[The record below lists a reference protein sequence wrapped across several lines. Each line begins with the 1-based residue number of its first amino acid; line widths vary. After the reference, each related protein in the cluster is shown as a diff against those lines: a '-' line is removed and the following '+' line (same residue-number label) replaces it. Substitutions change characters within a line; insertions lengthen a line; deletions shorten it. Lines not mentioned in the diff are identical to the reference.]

1 MEVSEDKSFSVSAK
15 EEFSKELLHPSHIGA
30 NTPAFT
36 IPPLT
41 CNPGEAADSSVAKTA
56 SLTISA
62 CLLSTNSSLDA
73 SKTAPFYPRVVVGTQ
88 PPVSPVDATGTLSV
102 LSESEPYSQ
111 QPTQPQFTP
120 PTSLQC
126 GSLTPVPN
134 NPIIFETP
142 VLNSHLTPTSQQP
155 ATSTV
160 ITTSGA
166 GGSTTVSTG
175 QSTLTSTSTPGVSLL
190 MSSGLC
196 PASRVL
202 IHKNAGLTP
211 LNPGLGSGTGLTEPF
226 PLTFVPAP
234 VRTNDAGSSIGQL
247 SACATT
253 SANFTLSGPSSTFGT
268 LGQSPQNTPTKAGAT
283 SSSQASFVST
293 RTLTSAAPGGSAHAT
308 APMSLNAPT
317 VPPTVL
323 AFSLS
328 TTTPSS
334 INVSATGVL
343 THAGSG
349 VRPGAALNSLV
360 VRGGCV
366 STVTNAPTTCS
377 AVTSVASFTSSS
389 LLKPFNLSIPG
400 GVSSAPS
407 YLYTS
412 VHSSVASPSSGATV
426 PQVVPINIAPAR
438 LPSISTGLTASSPSP
453 SISTSSI
460 RSPLQS
466 AISSCI
472 LSPRHNLTSVFS
484 SSSNRKRARKQQLA
498 ATSVATASTTSS
510 AGLPVVSSST
520 PIANSQTTTCSSTTN
535 PATVTAIPLCNT
547 APSISIAHFT
557 PMPGRS
563 GQSVAPTIV
572 AIPKPVIQPTPS
584 SNTATLPIQPLT
596 ALSPRP
602 PSFSAADPHEPT
614 NHHVPHC
621 IVSDFIFKTFIKHVR
636 RKYNLCLRSLIQVP
650 NTGLL
655 SSVSATTCTCLGA
668 PLNTISMATPATT
681 TGGYVGIRLLS
692 VRPSPTS
699 LNQSC
704 PTGLV
709 TTPAQ
714 LSTISTNAPGFIT
727 RLSTGST
734 ANCAPD
740 IVPTTIS
747 GTCGAGVQQLRL
759 ATCATTP
766 EVAHTQAATVYVLT
780 TSNAYPVLS
789 SCTSASLSSFATITS
804 TVSDPQSSVGLSFSA
819 TASTAVTA
827 TTPSYGTALMM
838 PGMGP
843 GVVQVR
849 FRPPLTMSTTTTST
863 VTTTSSGVTGSGN
876 NTPIGS
882 VSTPLATT
890 IASPLVLEAGQSVRF
905 FGSSHSCVTAA
916 TTGSGE
922 STTNK
927 MITATSLDFSARVT
941 PLRPSTSFTSNSSLL
956 HRHLLSPQNPVHN
969 EHGTTDMD
977 DRVLESEDSDNPTIA
992 NSLELF
998 SGATVSHDYSVSG
1011 DHPTSLSSVPV
1022 VPFRHQDIELHCS
1035 SRLKHNAYSHHRT
1048 GENQVRITAAA
1059 DMATEGMTRLDE
1071 EEDEEDLRN
1080 LNNTQLRV
1088 SEMLRLPRKRLKL
1101 DESLKSP
1108 DQFNSDSQKMT
1119 SLMDDDQLLFLLK
1132 SKAFSGK
1139 CLLNHDNTIHSTNA
1153 ISTAGTVEP
1162 STSSSS
1168 TSVHLTI
1175 DPVNGCEWVL
1185 NGLPTKPSMIP
1196 RWMNYSV
1203 RPNSAWRAKSTH
1215 FLNLSEIRNKP
1226 DSKWDNPRRIRRDLS
1241 GKLSFVDDTFTGSST
1256 RHRRRV
1262 LSRRSSLDRTS
1273 EDSSVHSS
1281 AYKQLNT
1288 AFGNVNFQLLQEI
1301 VALRQQQSE
1310 RQFVQFPLTHVS
1322 VLNVSGWRML
1332 SCADNLDLLVYS
1344 EHRSLQTL
1352 DSLHVSL
1359 QDWSG
1364 QAITRDRKRSSPLS
1378 HFGAYSNRPLQA
1390 CELHGALCTDD
1401 LLQSDKPKSPGSL
1414 STSTVSSSSSV
1425 NQAPAFLADSDLNF
1439 EIEKAIDLIL
1449 GICQRKRCLMD
1460 SLQRLYSRSRRLVE
1474 QFRAEALSFFDDME
1488 QEHKERDS
1496 DMPLG
1501 RGTPLNSNNGN
1512 NNNDAPPASPPSSTS
1527 TKASC
1532 TVITATGTGGGSG
1545 RNTPLN
1551 VRRSTRTNSPGGR
1564 HHLKRVRRRDVS
1576 EEDEELGISSKVTVG
1591 AASLLNTSCT
1601 KSTVLCNGE
1610 LNSAHSSRR

>member
-1 MEVSEDKSFSVSAK
+1 
-15 EEFSKELLHPSHIGA
+15 
-30 NTPAFT
+30 
-36 IPPLT
+36 
-41 CNPGEAADSSVAKTA
+41 
-56 SLTISA
+56 
-62 CLLSTNSSLDA
+62 
-73 SKTAPFYPRVVVGTQ
+73 
-88 PPVSPVDATGTLSV
+88 
-102 LSESEPYSQ
+102 
-111 QPTQPQFTP
+111 
-120 PTSLQC
+120 
-126 GSLTPVPN
+126 
-134 NPIIFETP
+134 
-142 VLNSHLTPTSQQP
+142 
-155 ATSTV
+155 
-160 ITTSGA
+160 
-166 GGSTTVSTG
+166 
-175 QSTLTSTSTPGVSLL
+175 

-211 LNPGLGSGTGLTEPF
+211 LNPGFGSGTGLTEPF

-247 SACATT
+247 SACSTT

-268 LGQSPQNTPTKAGAT
+268 LGQSPQNTPTKAKLVSLATPVPANVRLFTTSSTTVPYSTKGTGTGGIYTASIANAFSNATVISPAKSSCAGLWTNLSGSNGVTPNSLVAFQSTQPLLVHTTPELVPVSPAGAT

-293 RTLTSAAPGGSAHAT
+293 RPLTSAAPGGSAHAT
-308 APMSLNAPT
+308 ASMSLNAPT

-334 INVSATGVL
+334 INVSGTGVL

-349 VRPGAALNSLV
+349 VKPGAALNSLV
-360 VRGGCV
+360 VRGSCV

-438 LPSISTGLTASSPSP
+438 LSSISTGLTASSPSP

-498 ATSVATASTTSS
+498 TTSVATASTTSS

-520 PIANSQTTTCSSTTN
+520 PIANSQSTTCSSTTN

-563 GQSVAPTIV
+563 GQ
-572 AIPKPVIQPTPS
+572 
-584 SNTATLPIQPLT
+584 
-596 ALSPRP
+596 
-602 PSFSAADPHEPT
+602 
-614 NHHVPHC
+614 
-621 IVSDFIFKTFIKHVR
+621 

-655 SSVSATTCTCLGA
+655 PSVSATTCTCLGA

-734 ANCAPD
+734 ANCASE

-766 EVAHTQAATVYVLT
+766 EVTHTQAATVYVLT

-819 TASTAVTA
+819 TATAAVTA

-863 VTTTSSGVTGSGN
+863 VTSTSSGVTGSGN

-882 VSTPLATT
+882 VSTPLTTT

-905 FGSSHSCVTAA
+905 FGSSHSGVTAA

-941 PLRPSTSFTSNSSLL
+941 PLRPSTSFTSSSSLL

-992 NSLELF
+992 NSLDLF
-998 SGATVSHDYSVSG
+998 SGATVSHEYSVSG

-1101 DESLKSP
+1101 DESLKSA

-1139 CLLNHDNTIHSTNA
+1139 CLLNHNNPIHSTNA

-1288 AFGNVNFQLLQEI
+1288 AFGNVDFQLLQEI

-1344 EHRSLQTL
+1344 EHRSLQAL

-1364 QAITRDRKRSSPLS
+1364 QAITRDRKRSSPFS
-1378 HFGAYSNRPLQA
+1378 HFAAYSNRPLQA
-1390 CELHGALCTDD
+1390 CELHGTLCTDD
-1401 LLQSDKPKSPGSL
+1401 LLQGDRPKSPGSL
-1414 STSTVSSSSSV
+1414 STSTISSSSSV

-1496 DMPLG
+1496 DIPLG
-1501 RGTPLNSNNGN
+1501 RGTPLNNNNGN

-1576 EEDEELGISSKVTVG
+1576 EEDEELGISAKVTVG